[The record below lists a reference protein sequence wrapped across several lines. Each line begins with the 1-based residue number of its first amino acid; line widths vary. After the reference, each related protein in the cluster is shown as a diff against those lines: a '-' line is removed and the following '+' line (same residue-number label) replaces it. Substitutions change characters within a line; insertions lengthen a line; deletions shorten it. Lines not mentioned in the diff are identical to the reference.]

1 MFGVTLKKQADMDT
15 VIFLTGMMEVVSEF
29 VNSNVIATFLIAVG
43 IIIML
48 GVAYGTK
55 LWHDIHEI
63 QKTLAE
69 MEKDDSQES
78 D

>member
-1 MFGVTLKKQADMDT
+1 MDT

-48 GVAYGTK
+48 GVFYGTK
-55 LWHDIHEI
+55 LWHDIRGI
-63 QKTLAE
+63 KKTLDE
-69 MEKDDSQES
+69 MEKDD
-78 D
+78 DKDFV